1 MMRRVI
7 FNPGAK
13 VLFIRAS
20 FCFRVFILAQP
31 GMGRNPTRRA
41 LPVGAAA
48 DRLTVMDAIT
58 ALTTRTSPIKLAE
71 PGPSGAALDAILG
84 AGLRAPD
91 HGRLR
96 PWKFLLVRGAARRK
110 LGQVLANSL
119 KGREPGATPETL
131 ARESEKALRAPLI
144 VVVAAC
150 VRSTPKVPDVEQ
162 IVSAGAAAQNILV
175 AAHALGFGG
184 FWRTGHPAYDP
195 EVKRALGLRPED
207 AIVAL
212 LYIGSVAMAA
222 PLKPPDAAGVTV
234 EWS

>member
-1 MMRRVI
+1 
-7 FNPGAK
+7 
-13 VLFIRAS
+13 
-20 FCFRVFILAQP
+20 
-31 GMGRNPTRRA
+31 
-41 LPVGAAA
+41 
-48 DRLTVMDAIT
+48 MDAIA
-58 ALTTRTSPIKLAE
+58 ALTTRTSPIKLSDPA
-71 PGPSGAALDAILG
+71 PAGAALDAMLG

-96 PWKFLLVRGAARRK
+96 PWKFLLVRGPARRK

-119 KGREPGATPETL
+119 KAREPGATPETL
-131 ARESEKALRAPLI
+131 ARESGKALRAPLI

-150 VRSTPKVPDVEQ
+150 LRPTAKVPDVEQ

-184 FWRTGHPAYDP
+184 FWRTGPPAYDP

-212 LYIGSVAMAA
+212 LYIGTVAMAA
-222 PLKPPDAAGVTV
+222 APKAPDAAGVTV